1 MRVSIPRHKA
11 FQPQGVTTLTP
22 RQKDD
27 TAMSVPDE
35 CNAAEN
41 VCTDNDL
48 RDVVFAQHHSL
59 ELLL

>member
-1 MRVSIPRHKA
+1 MRVSVPRHEA
-11 FQPQGVTTLTP
+11 FQPQGVTALAP

-35 CNAAEN
+35 CNAPEN
-41 VCTDNDL
+41 VCTDNDFG
-48 RDVVFAQHHSL
+48 DVVFAQHHPL